1 MPTSLGRSTSMSD
14 RQVSVSRVIE
24 AEPERV
30 FDVLA
35 DPAAHALIDGSG
47 TVRGTK
53 APSGTRLTLG
63 ARFGMSM
70 KLGVPYGISNE
81 VVEFD
86 EGRLIAWRH
95 FGGHR
100 WRWQLE
106 PVGSGTRVTE
116 TFDWSSAKSPIALEV
131 MRVPARNKRSIEA
144 TLERLEEH
152 LTG

>member
-1 MPTSLGRSTSMSD
+1 MDERHD
-14 RQVSVSRVIE
+14 ERQVSASKVV
-24 AEPERV
+24 AATPERV

-53 APSGTRLTLG
+53 APGGTRLALG
-63 ARFGMSM
+63 SRFGMSM

-81 VVEFD
+81 VVEFQ

-106 PVGSGTRVTE
+106 PVDGATLVTE
-116 TFDWSSAKSPIALEV
+116 TFDWSTSRSPVALEV

-144 TLERLEEH
+144 TLDRLEAH
-152 LTG
+152 LTS